1 MSLTN
6 LKLDLNSLV
15 VTAAQMQELEEQMF
29 AAGLPVA
36 ALMEKA
42 ALRLGDRLQQL
53 YPQTGFKRVG
63 VLAGPGHNG
72 GDALVVARELHLAG
86 YEVTLYLPLELR
98 KPLTQNHAHY
108 AQALGIPLGRHLEEL
123 RPQDWWLDGLF
134 GIGLSRPLTPETAA
148 WVEALNQEGRSV
160 VSIDIPSGLHTDTG
174 ATLGVAIQAQRSFCL
189 GLWKKVYF
197 QDQALAALGQ
207 VEKIDLGLP
216 AAWVA
221 RVLGATAPVRL
232 FTPEHFKHYLPGAR
246 PLVTHK
252 YQQGH
257 ALLICGSRRYP
268 GSAILAALGARA
280 SGVGMLSLAVPQS
293 LRDLLVSHC
302 PDALILD
309 CPETPQGAIAALPDL
324 NLGRFDVIAAG
335 PGLTTENPLLV
346 SALLDCPLPLIL
358 DADALNI
365 LARNQNLSPLA
376 SRLAP
381 TLLTPHAGELQRL
394 FPHLAKGERLEVA
407 QTAAQESGATILFK
421 GARTVIAAP
430 GGTTWLIAPSTP
442 ALARGG
448 SGDVLTGLLAGLW
461 AQRPQKAEILAALGA
476 SWHAWA
482 GLEAAHHRTLLG
494 VDAFS
499 LSQELIPTLA
509 RIYDYPKLSTVV
521 GF

>member
-1 MSLTN
+1 MSSTN
-6 LKLDLNSLV
+6 LELDLNSLV
-15 VTAAQMQELEEQMF
+15 VTAAQMQGLEEQMF

-42 ALRLGDRLQQL
+42 ALRLGDRLQQV
-53 YPQTGFKRVG
+53 YPRAQFKRVG
-63 VLAGPGHNG
+63 ILAGPGHNG

-98 KPLTQNHAHY
+98 KPLTQSQAQY
-108 AQALGIPLGRHLEEL
+108 AQALSIPILHHPEEL

-134 GIGLSRPLTPETAA
+134 GIGLTRPLTPETAA
-148 WVEALNQEGRSV
+148 WVEAINQGGQPV
-160 VSIDIPSGLHTDTG
+160 ASIDIPSGLHTDTG
-174 ATLGVAIQAQRSFCL
+174 ATLGLAIQAQRSFCL
-189 GLWKKVYF
+189 GLWKRAYF
-197 QDQALAALGQ
+197 QDQALTALGQ

-216 AAWVA
+216 ALWVA

-232 FTPEHFKHYLPGAR
+232 FTPEHLRHYLPATR
-246 PLVTHK
+246 PLVSHK

-280 SGVGMLSLAVPQS
+280 SGVGMVSIAVPQS

-302 PDALILD
+302 PEALIWD

-324 NLGRFDVIAAG
+324 KLGRFDAIAVG

-346 SALLDCPLPLIL
+346 GELLALDLPLIL

-365 LARNQNLSPLA
+365 LAQSQGLLPLT
-376 SRLAP
+376 SRMAP
-381 TLLTPHAGELQRL
+381 TLLTPHVGEFKRL
-394 FPHLAKGERLEVA
+394 FPHLDSGDRLE
-407 QTAAQESGATILFK
+407 AAQSSAQQSGATVLLK
-421 GARTVIAAP
+421 GARTIIAAP
-430 GGTTWLIAPSTP
+430 GGSTLLIPHSTP

-461 AQRPQKAEILAALGA
+461 AQRPQKAEIVAALGA
-476 SWHAWA
+476 SWHAQA
-482 GLEAAHHRTLLG
+482 GLQTAHHRTLLG
-494 VDAFS
+494 VDAFT

-509 RIYDYPKLSTVV
+509 NLY
-521 GF
+521 